1 MTLHRGDIVLVNFPF
16 SSGAGSKLRPALIVQ
31 SDHNNQRLTN
41 AIIVAITTTT
51 RRRHEPTQLFID
63 IGTPAGVQSGLLH
76 NSVVTCEN
84 VLTMA
89 QSLVHRKLGQLP
101 PATMRQV
108 DACLKSSLGL
118 P

>member
-1 MTLHRGDIVLVNFPF
+1 MTLYRGDVVLVNFPF
-16 SSGAGSKLRPALIVQ
+16 SSGSGSKLRPALIVQ

-41 AIIVAITTTT
+41 VIIAAITT

-84 VLTMA
+84 VLTVA

-101 PATMRQV
+101 PATMKQV